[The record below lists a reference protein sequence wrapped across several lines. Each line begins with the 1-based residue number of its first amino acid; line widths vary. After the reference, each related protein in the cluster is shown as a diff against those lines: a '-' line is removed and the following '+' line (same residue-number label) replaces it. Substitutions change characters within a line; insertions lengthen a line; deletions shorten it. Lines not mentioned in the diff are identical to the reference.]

1 MKILGIDPGTATT
14 GFGLIE
20 KNGSANPK
28 LLDWGCFVTKKEK
41 KSETRLNDL
50 FIALSRYLRQMK
62 PEIVALERLFLFKNH
77 KTVMSVSEARG
88 VAMLA
93 ISRYKIPLFSYA
105 PLEMKFKLTGS
116 GKATK
121 KEVQETV
128 RKIFHL
134 EKAPKPDDAADAIA
148 IALCHLKTKSERQKA
163 KSDN

>member
-20 KNGSANPK
+20 TNGEVESFK
-28 LLDWGCFVTKKEK
+28 LHHFGWIRTDKEDLR
-41 KSETRLNDL
+41 ENRLLQIYD
-50 FIALSRYLRQMK
+50 QM
-62 PEIVALERLFLFKNH
+62 F
-77 KTVMSVSEARG
+77 TVMSVSEARG